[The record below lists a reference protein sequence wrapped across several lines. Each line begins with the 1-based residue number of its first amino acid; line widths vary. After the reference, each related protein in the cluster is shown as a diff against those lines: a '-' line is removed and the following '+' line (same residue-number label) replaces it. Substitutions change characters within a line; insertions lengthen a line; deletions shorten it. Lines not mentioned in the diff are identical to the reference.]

1 MLHTEPGPIR
11 GEHWGHV
18 TSSPPIT
25 DHLAPSCSSLP
36 TPHSRGS
43 ARPWSGLKTGDN
55 QDVVNGYFDHFQFI
69 LIIVELHLIIFRLL
83 YSTLRYL
90 MATDQI
96 VVIFISAYSIDGLLR

>member
-1 MLHTEPGPIR
+1 M
-11 GEHWGHV
+11 
-18 TSSPPIT
+18 
-25 DHLAPSCSSLP
+25 
-36 TPHSRGS
+36 
-43 ARPWSGLKTGDN
+43 
-55 QDVVNGYFDHFQFI
+55 VNGYFDHFQFI